1 DGDVG
6 AVLAGPGAGRE
17 ARVDHGLPQAR
28 SLLAQG
34 GYAVDDIHDQ
44 VIAVEVVEHDHVEG
58 RGGGALLLVAA
69 HVQIVVIGA
78 PVGEAVDQPGVAVEG
93 EDHRAV
99 GGEQGVELA
108 VGQPV
113 RVLAV
118 GGQAHHVDP
127 VDHATPQLR

>member
-1 DGDVG
+1 TAESFAGAGASVAHFSQAHFSQAHLSQAHFSQAHARPGPVGDDGDVG
-6 AVLAGPGAGRE
+6 AVFAGPGAGRE

-78 PVGEAVDQPGVAVEG
+78 PVG
-93 EDHRAV
+93 
-99 GGEQGVELA
+99 
-108 VGQPV
+108 
-113 RVLAV
+113 
-118 GGQAHHVDP
+118 
-127 VDHATPQLR
+127 